1 MKNVTP
7 TSKTLLL
14 VSTLLASVLISCDEI
29 GNFPSART
37 KWVVEQ
43 VRPNKDGTSIYL
55 VNTTEKNDL
64 SIEKTW
70 FVDSAGV
77 FNAGDTLSFQYSR

>member
-1 MKNVTP
+1 MKNV
-7 TSKTLLL
+7 SKFKKPLLFI
-14 VSTLLASVLISCDEI
+14 STLLASVLISCDEI

-55 VNTTEKNDL
+55 VNPTEKKDL

-70 FVDSAGV
+70 FVDSTGV

>member
-1 MKNVTP
+1 MKNVTT
-7 TSKTLLL
+7 TSKTLLFA
-14 VSTLLASVLISCDEI
+14 STLLASVLISCDEI
-29 GNFPSART
+29 GDFPSTPT

-55 VNTTEKNDL
+55 VNPTEKKDL

-70 FVDSAGV
+70 FVDSSMK